1 MRQRAV
7 IGNWKM
13 HGSIKSVRNLMVE
26 IMDGLSPLA
35 GELEIALCPSFVHM
49 DLVGNLLRESG
60 SRIKLGAQDAHMED
74 KGAYTGDV
82 SAPMLADIG
91 AHLVLVGHSER
102 RSSAGETNDIVVSKF
117 GAIQASGLIPVLCV
131 GESLSQREVG
141 VTEQTILSQID
152 PIVEKFGFSVF
163 EKALIAY
170 EPVWAIGT
178 GKTATP
184 DQAQSVHELIRVHL
198 AKEDA
203 KTADSVSIIY
213 GGSVNSNNAE
223 DLFKQKDVDGGLI
236 GGASL
241 KAEEFI
247 SICKSVDR

>member
-1 MRQRAV
+1 
-7 IGNWKM
+7 M

-35 GELEIALCPSFVHM
+35 GELEIALCPSFVHL

-91 AHLVLVGHSER
+91 ARFVLVGHSER
-102 RSSAGETNDIVVSKF
+102 RNSAGETNDIVVSKF

-141 VTEQTILSQID
+141 VTEQTILSQLD

-170 EPVWAIGT
+170 EPLWAIGT

-184 DQAQSVHELIRVHL
+184 DQAQAVHELIRVHL

-203 KTADSVSIIY
+203 KTADSVRIIY
-213 GGSVNSNNAE
+213 GGSISSNNAQ
-223 DLFKQKDVDGGLI
+223 DLFKQKDVDGGLV

>member
-1 MRQRAV
+1 
-7 IGNWKM
+7 M

-35 GELEIALCPSFVHM
+35 GELDIALCPSFVHL

-91 AHLVLVGHSER
+91 ARFVLVGHSER
-102 RSSAGETNDIVVSKF
+102 RNSAGETNDIVVSKF

-152 PIVEKFGFSVF
+152 PIVEKFGFTVF

-170 EPVWAIGT
+170 EPLWAIGT

-184 DQAQSVHELIRVHL
+184 DQAQAVHELIRVHL

-203 KTADSVSIIY
+203 KTADSVRIIY
-213 GGSVNSNNAE
+213 GGSVSSNNAK
-223 DLFKQKDVDGGLI
+223 DLFKQKDVDGGLV

>member
-1 MRQRAV
+1 
-7 IGNWKM
+7 M

-35 GELEIALCPSFVHM
+35 GELEIALCPSFVHL

-91 AHLVLVGHSER
+91 ARFVLVGHSER
-102 RSSAGETNDIVVSKF
+102 RNSAGETNDIVVSKF

-170 EPVWAIGT
+170 EPLWAIGT

-184 DQAQSVHELIRVHL
+184 DQAQAVHELIRVHL

-203 KTADSVSIIY
+203 KTADSVRIIY
-213 GGSVNSNNAE
+213 GGSISSNNAQ
-223 DLFKQKDVDGGLI
+223 DLFKQKDVDGGLV

>member
-1 MRQRAV
+1 
-7 IGNWKM
+7 M

-35 GELEIALCPSFVHM
+35 GELEIALCPSFVHL

-91 AHLVLVGHSER
+91 ARFVLVGHSER
-102 RSSAGETNDIVVSKF
+102 RSSAGETNNIVVSKF

-170 EPVWAIGT
+170 EPLWAIGT

-184 DQAQSVHELIRVHL
+184 DQAQAVHELIRVHL

-203 KTADSVSIIY
+203 KTADSVRIIY
-213 GGSVNSNNAE
+213 GGSVSSDNAQ
-223 DLFKQKDVDGGLI
+223 DLFKQKDVDGGLV

>member
-1 MRQRAV
+1 
-7 IGNWKM
+7 M

-35 GELEIALCPSFVHM
+35 GELEIALCPSFVHL

-91 AHLVLVGHSER
+91 ARFVLVGHSER
-102 RSSAGETNDIVVSKF
+102 RSSAGETNNIVVSKF

-170 EPVWAIGT
+170 EPLWAIGT

-184 DQAQSVHELIRVHL
+184 DQAQAVHELIRVHL

-203 KTADSVSIIY
+203 KTADSVRIIY
-213 GGSVNSNNAE
+213 GGSISSNNAQ
-223 DLFKQKDVDGGLI
+223 DLFKQKDVDGGLV

>member
-1 MRQRAV
+1 
-7 IGNWKM
+7 M

-35 GELEIALCPSFVHM
+35 GELEIALCPSFVHL

-91 AHLVLVGHSER
+91 ARFVLVGHSER
-102 RSSAGETNDIVVSKF
+102 RNSAGETNDIVVSKF

-170 EPVWAIGT
+170 EPLWAIGT

-184 DQAQSVHELIRVHL
+184 DQAQAVHELIRVHL

-203 KTADSVSIIY
+203 KTADSVRIIY
-213 GGSVNSNNAE
+213 GGSVSSNSAQ
-223 DLFKQKDVDGGLI
+223 DLFKQKDVDGGLV

>member
-1 MRQRAV
+1 
-7 IGNWKM
+7 M

-35 GELEIALCPSFVHM
+35 GELEIALCPSFVHL

-91 AHLVLVGHSER
+91 ARFVLVGHSER
-102 RSSAGETNDIVVSKF
+102 RNSAGETNDIVVSKF

-163 EKALIAY
+163 GKALIAY
-170 EPVWAIGT
+170 EPLWAIGT

-184 DQAQSVHELIRVHL
+184 DQAQAVHELIRVHL

-203 KTADSVSIIY
+203 KTADSVRIIY
-213 GGSVNSNNAE
+213 GGSVSSNNAQ
-223 DLFKQKDVDGGLI
+223 DLFKQKDVDGGLV

>member
-1 MRQRAV
+1 
-7 IGNWKM
+7 M
-13 HGSIKSVRNLMVE
+13 HGSIQSVRNLTVE
-26 IMDGLSPLA
+26 IMEGILPIT
-35 GELEIALCPSFVHM
+35 GELEVALCPSFIHL
-49 DLVGNLLRESG
+49 DLVGNLLRGSG
-60 SRIKLGAQDAHMED
+60 SRIKLGAQDAHMES

-82 SAPMLADIG
+82 SAPMLADLG
-91 AHLVLVGHSER
+91 TSLVLVGHSER
-102 RSSAGETNDIVVSKF
+102 RNSAGETNDIVVSKF
-117 GAIQASGLIPVLCV
+117 GAIQASGLTPVLCV

-141 VTEQTILSQID
+141 VTEETVLSQID
-152 PIVEKFGFSVF
+152 AIVEKFGISAF

-184 DQAQSVHELIRVHL
+184 EQAQAVHELIRAHL
-198 AKEDA
+198 EKEDA
-203 KTADSVSIIY
+203 KTADSVRIIY
-213 GGSVNSNNAE
+213 GGSISSNNAQ
-223 DLFKQKDVDGGLI
+223 DLFKQKDVDGGLV

>member
-13 HGSIKSVRNLMVE
+13 HGSIKSVRNLMAE

-152 PIVEKFGFSVF
+152 PIVEKFGFAVF
-163 EKALIAY
+163 ENALIAY

-184 DQAQSVHELIRVHL
+184 EQAQAVHELIRAHL

-203 KTADSVSIIY
+203 KTADSVRIIY
-213 GGSVNSNNAE
+213 GGSVSSNNAQ
-223 DLFKQKDVDGGLI
+223 DLFKQKDVDGGLV